1 MSDRYLSLHCNTLHI
16 NILPEASHTVHTYI
30 YVLLLIFN
38 LVILTVVLEYFVAIY
53 WVRVHTYFVCL
64 FFYSFVLFA
73 LIVFEVPERSKV
85 LAALLYSS
93 EPAPCFTRA
102 SFISFNI
109 VS

>member
-53 WVRVHTYFVCL
+53 WVRVYIHILYAYF
-64 FFYSFVLFA
+64 F
-73 LIVFEVPERSKV
+73 I
-85 LAALLYSS
+85 LLY
-93 EPAPCFTRA
+93 CLL
-102 SFISFNI
+102 
-109 VS
+109 